1 MDSTSPLGLTQ
12 GRKVIIPRMEI
23 PIVEELR
30 KEWPVIRQA
39 PILFFTALAILS
51 AAMWGI
57 LYVIFNENLTRKNDL
72 IKTLQEQLASYP
84 AQAPPRAPFENSARP
99 SFRLLLQGANIF
111 IPDTEPNLTGIA
123 LDVIITNTGAP
134 SVALDWSLSV
144 VPSTGSPKA
153 AQLTKMPKSLVAR
166 GPSNTAYINSS
177 ESLEESTLTDSL
189 ETNIPRSGKLLFY
202 IALPKQAVMDSVLE
216 LSVTD
221 VKGNH
226 FLVRQKTSE
235 WLHR

>member
-1 MDSTSPLGLTQ
+1 MGFP
-12 GRKVIIPRMEI
+12 IID
-23 PIVEELR
+23 ELR

-39 PILFFTALAILS
+39 PFLFFTALVVVAI
-51 AAMWGI
+51 AMCGLLYI
-57 LYVIFNENLTRKNDL
+57 LFNENLNRKNDL
-72 IKTLQEQLASYP
+72 IKTLHDQLASHP
-84 AQAPPRAPFENSARP
+84 AQGQLKGPVDSSTRP

-111 IPDTEPNLTGIA
+111 IPDADPKLTGIV
-123 LDVIITNTGAP
+123 LDVIITNTGTP

-144 VPSTGSPKA
+144 VPSTGAPKA
-153 AQLTKMPKSLVAR
+153 AQFTEMPKSLVAR
-166 GPSNTAYINSS
+166 GPSHTAYYLNAS
-177 ESLEESTLTDSL
+177 ESLALSTLNDPL

-202 IALPKQAVMDSVLE
+202 IALPKQTVVDSMLE

-226 FLVRQKTSE
+226 FMVRQNTSE